1 MDFVLPVQKSTE
13 REITDYTSQD
23 LLPSAPQ

>member
-1 MDFVLPVQKSTE
+1 MDFVLPLQKATE

-23 LLPSAPQ
+23 LLESITQ